1 MQIDA
6 GFLGQICKQRQF
18 VKQHLVRG
26 HIASRQSQTSSR
38 PLFSLLSIRLSIL
51 YTCTT
56 REAPFALFPSEEL
69 KGKSLRTCSA
79 LEFAR
84 RSLSHNQSTCRPL
97 LFLSMRGKKRRSCS
111 LRSHF
116 ELVNGA
122 ERDPKGCPH
131 VGLIKG
137 QKEGGG
143 CHNRSP
149 IVCPCTFAQWRPP
162 KRGGETRSCHK
173 QDNKMCILTRTTLG
187 SSSHECN

>member
-18 VKQHLVRG
+18 VKQRLVRG
-26 HIASRQSQTSSR
+26 YITSRQSQTGSR
-38 PLFSLLSIRLSIL
+38 PPFSLLSIRLSIL
-51 YTCTT
+51 HVYHK
-56 REAPFALFPSEEL
+56 RSSFALFPSEEL
-69 KGKSLRTCSA
+69 KGKSLCTCST

-84 RSLSHNQSTCRPL
+84 HSLSHNQSTCRPL

-143 CHNRSP
+143 DTIDRP
-149 IVCPCTFAQWRPP
+149 LFAHALSLNGGPP
-162 KRGGETRSCHK
+162 KGGEKRGHVTSKIIRCVY
-173 QDNKMCILTRTTLG
+173 
-187 SSSHECN
+187 

>member
-18 VKQHLVRG
+18 VKQRLVRG
-26 HIASRQSQTSSR
+26 YITSRQSQTGSR
-38 PLFSLLSIRLSIL
+38 PPFSLLSIRLSIL
-51 YTCTT
+51 HVYHK
-56 REAPFALFPSEEL
+56 RSSFALFPSEEL
-69 KGKSLRTCSA
+69 KGKSLCTCST

-84 RSLSHNQSTCRPL
+84 HSLSHNQSTCRPL

-143 CHNRSP
+143 GHNRSP